1 MQPRFVTTGRAG
13 PWRIASLLLIAGLV
27 MSACSPAA
35 STAPSATA
43 GAGTSAVPTEI
54 PAADRTVTWAT
65 IAGFYTDIAKE
76 RAAEF
81 TASTGIKVEIVEI
94 DLQSMYDKEVLDM
107 AGGTGAYD
115 IVTWNLSWLGQWAG
129 NGWVEPLDAYIA
141 KDDAQLKLDDL
152 APTLITQN
160 SWQGTTYGL
169 PYYTFTQGMFY
180 RCDLFEDSGEM
191 AAFQAEYGY
200 ALDIPTTYQQM
211 ADIAQF
217 FRRASGETL
226 KGQSVAQDFYGIGLM
241 DGRVNNIFDEANM
254 VAWPLGGDVINDD
267 GSPGVT
273 DQKYLEAL
281 HLIYDEM
288 LPYAPPGSLSGGY
301 DFVVGQFNSG
311 LIAMTGPFY
320 LDQWAN
326 AVKVETQVPGAE
338 ACAAPHPGGGKTWAG
353 AFNMGITAA
362 SKDKDAAWQFL
373 SYLVGPEAQMKFALA
388 GGSTPRLSIL
398 NDRALAEANRATM
411 GHFPVL
417 AAVLDD
423 ANKNWYT
430 NFIWVP
436 EAAKIYNDAPKWFS
450 AAASKES
457 TIEEAMA
464 GFAASIREFCGGNC
478 TISNEGVTKPA
489 PGGTFTFDRSLQIR
503 K

>member
-1 MQPRFVTTGRAG
+1 MQLRGIR
-13 PWRIASLLLIAGLV
+13 SGLV
-27 MSACSPAA
+27 GLTIIAIAVAACSSSAPPSSGAPGATAAPATA
-35 STAPSATA
+35 VAPSETGSNA
-43 GAGTSAVPTEI
+43 GKTI
-54 PAADRTVTWAT
+54 TWAT
-65 IAGFYTDIAKE
+65 IAGFYTDIAKQ

-81 TASTGIKVEIVEI
+81 TAQTGVNVNIVEI

-115 IVTWNLSWLGQWAG
+115 IVTWNLSWLGQWAE
-129 NGWVEPLDAYIA
+129 NGWVEPLDSYIA
-141 KDDAQLKLDDL
+141 KDDATLKLDDI
-152 APTLITQN
+152 APILVTQN
-160 SWQGTTYGL
+160 KWKGMTYGL

-180 RCDLFEDSGEM
+180 RCDLFEDPAEQ
-191 AAFQAEYGY
+191 AAFQSTYGY
-200 ALDIPTTYQQM
+200 ALDVPTTYEQM
-211 ADIAQF
+211 ADMAQF
-217 FRRASGETL
+217 FRRKAGDTL
-226 KGQSVAQDFYGIGLM
+226 KGEAVSKDFYGIGLM

-254 VAWPLGGDVINDD
+254 IAWPMGGDVINDD
-267 GSPGVT
+267 GTPGVT
-273 DQKYLEAL
+273 SKAYLDAL
-281 HLIYDEM
+281 HLNYDKM
-288 LPYAPPGSLSGGY
+288 LPYAPPGSLNGGY

-353 AFNMGITAA
+353 AFDMGVTAA
-362 SKDKDAAWQFL
+362 SKNKDAAWQFL

-417 AAVLDD
+417 ANILDD

-436 EAAKIYNDAPKWFS
+436 QAAKIYNDAPKWFS
-450 AAASKES
+450 AAASGQS
-457 TIEEAMA
+457 SIEDAMN
-464 GFAASIREFCGGNC
+464 GFAASIKEICGGNC
-478 TISNEGVTKPA
+478 QIENSGVTKPA
-489 PGGTFTFDRSLQIR
+489 PGDTYTFDKSLQIR
-503 K
+503 KP